1 MNEAMW
7 GQRRPSPASPVDSV
21 AVWDGR
27 PCTLADVTELR
38 LHLREGLADAA
49 HRGEA
54 DDADIERL
62 LLVFEE
68 LTSNGL
74 RHGQTPVRA
83 VVTTTHRGWLIDV
96 SDAATDRP
104 PTLAVGR
111 DAAQGGLG
119 LYLVARLSA
128 AHGWMV
134 QDDRKH
140 VWARIDYASRSAPV
154 PVAPL
159 PRPRDE
165 ATGRSQF
172 Q

>member
-1 MNEAMW
+1 M
-7 GQRRPSPASPVDSV
+7 RV
-21 AVWDGR
+21 
-27 PCTLADVTELR
+27 
-38 LHLREGLADAA
+38 
-49 HRGEA
+49 
-54 DDADIERL
+54 
-62 LLVFEE
+62 
-68 LTSNGL
+68 
-74 RHGQTPVRA
+74 
-83 VVTTTHRGWLIDV
+83 VVTTTDRGWLIDV

-140 VWARIDYASRSAPV
+140 VWARIDYASCAAPV
-154 PVAPL
+154 PAAPL
-159 PRPRDE
+159 PRPRGDT
-165 ATGRSQF
+165 TGRSQF

>member
-7 GQRRPSPASPVDSV
+7 SQRRPSPASPVDSV

-140 VWARIDYASRSAPV
+140 VWARIDYASCAAPV
-154 PVAPL
+154 QMAPL

-165 ATGRSQF
+165 ATGQSQF

>member
-1 MNEAMW
+1 MSEPIW
-7 GQRRPSPASPVDSV
+7 GRRPPPHANPADCV
-21 AVWDGR
+21 AIWDGR

-38 LHLREGLADAA
+38 LLLREGLADAA
-49 HRGEA
+49 RRGDA

-74 RHGQTPVRA
+74 RHGRTPVQV
-83 VVTTTHRGWLIDV
+83 VVTTTACGWLIDV
-96 SDAATDRP
+96 SDAAADRP

-134 QDDRKH
+134 EGDRKH
-140 VWARIDYASRSAPV
+140 VWARLDYASRSVPV
-154 PVAPL
+154 PAPPL
-159 PRPRDE
+159 PRPRGE
-165 ATGRSQF
+165 TTGRSQF

>member
-1 MNEAMW
+1 MSEAMW
-7 GQRRPSPASPVDSV
+7 SQRRPSPASPVDSI

-49 HRGEA
+49 RRGDA

-74 RHGQTPVRA
+74 RHGQTPVRV
-83 VVTTTHRGWLIDV
+83 VVTTTDRGWLIDV

-128 AHGWMV
+128 AHGWV
-134 QDDRKH
+134 IQDERKH
-140 VWARIDYASRSAPV
+140 VWARIDYASCAAPV
-154 PVAPL
+154 QVAPL

-165 ATGRSQF
+165 ATGQSQF